1 MKNKKILSISFLLI
15 MILSLFSPLTVFA
28 EETHTVAIIDNANLL
43 SDMEEEMLRERAIPF
58 SNNYGIDIV
67 FLTTDDTNGKSTM
80 VYTDD
85 FYDGIEGGVTYS
97 EDGFLLVI
105 DMDNR
110 EIYINTLGKVLAE
123 VNDAEVDDILDEG
136 YRYVTNKDYLNTFN
150 AMFDATTYAY
160 ENVTYGYSEEIARQH
175 ETNPSLFVSFI
186 SIFNP
191 FTPICLFCLIIA
203 VIMFISLNS
212 AHKKNNTPG
221 TIKNYGEGKKGYVL
235 NRKNDVFIKSFTTVD
250 RGYYKPSNSSSGGG
264 SRGGSS
270 HRSSSGRSHG
280 GGGRRF

>member
-1 MKNKKILSISFLLI
+1 MKNKRILSISFLLI
-15 MILSLFSPLTVFA
+15 MVLSLFSPLSVFA
-28 EETHTVAIIDNANLL
+28 EETHMVAVIDNANLL
-43 SDMEEEMLRERAIPF
+43 SDYEEETLREKAIPF

-67 FLTTDDTNGKSTM
+67 FLTTNDTNGKSTM

-97 EDGFLLVI
+97 EDGFLLAI

-110 EIYINTLGKVLAE
+110 EIYVNTLGKVLAE
-123 VNDAEVDDILDEG
+123 VNDGEVEYILDEG
-136 YRYVTNKDYLNTFN
+136 YRYVTEKDYFNTLN

-160 ENVTYGYSEEIARQH
+160 EFHTAGSSNRIENLHKYHSS
-175 ETNPSLFVSFI
+175 PLLMFL

-191 FTPICLFCLIIA
+191 LSSIALFCLILA
-203 VIMFISLNS
+203 VIVFISLNS

-221 TIKNYGEGKKGYVL
+221 TIKNYGEGKKGYEV
-235 NRKNDVFIKSFTTVD
+235 KNKNSCLINTFTTVD
-250 RGYYKPSNSSSGGG
+250 RGYYRPSNSSSGG